1 MFRNPTTDLIIV
13 FVIVLLILGPKRI
26 PALMKSLGQGTKEFK
41 DGIGSEKKDEDA
53 EKPAIAPAQASDPLP
68 GTRPAAAP
76 PATGLGPGVGSERRS

>member
-26 PALMKSLGQGTKEFK
+26 PALMKSLGQGTREFK
-41 DGIGSEKKDEDA
+41 DGIGSDKNDDDA

-68 GTRPAAAP
+68 GTRPESAP
-76 PATGLGPGVGSERRS
+76 PTTGQGTGVGSERRS